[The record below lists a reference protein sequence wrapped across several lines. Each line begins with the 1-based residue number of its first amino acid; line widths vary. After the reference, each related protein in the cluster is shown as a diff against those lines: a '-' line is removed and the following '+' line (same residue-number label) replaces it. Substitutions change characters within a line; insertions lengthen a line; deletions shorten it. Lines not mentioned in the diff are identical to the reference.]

1 MGRKRTLSRE
11 FESLSGMA
19 WDPAADAI
27 WFSAYD
33 QATRGVQTLFKVT
46 VAGQQRQVR
55 RESGNLTLHDVSRD
69 GRLLLTRDSIRGE
82 VFGRIHPASKEH
94 ELSWL
99 DNSYATDLSPDGG
112 TIVLSVQGEASGV
125 GYAVYLRKTDGSP
138 AVRLGDGLPRQFSPD
153 GKWVLTAYPSGIR
166 PTSAP
171 QLLLLPTGLGQPV
184 TLTHDSISHGHA
196 ILLPDGERIL
206 FEGNEPGRAG
216 RNWLQD
222 VSGGKPAPITPE
234 GTVGHS
240 VSPDGKLLVA
250 VDLEQRFW
258 LYPIEGGQPR
268 ALSGVA
274 PGEDVVRWSAD
285 GKHLFV
291 ASGGIPTRVYRVDAI
306 TGRRQLVY
314 TLAPSDAAG
323 LWSIWPVLLTPD
335 GKSYV
340 YSDYRILSDLYL
352 ATGLR

>member
-1 MGRKRTLSRE
+1 LKCRIDVERPPVDVSGRKLRSWRSYIHGVCAHQEGNGKAKRLNL
-11 FESLSGMA
+11 F
-19 WDPAADAI
+19 ADECH
-27 WFSAYD
+27 
-33 QATRGVQTLFKVT
+33 VQLFLP
-46 VAGQQRQVR
+46 Q
-55 RESGNLTLHDVSRD
+55 N
-69 GRLLLTRDSIRGE
+69 
-82 VFGRIHPASKEH
+82 
-94 ELSWL
+94 
-99 DNSYATDLSPDGG
+99 
-112 TIVLSVQGEASGV
+112 
-125 GYAVYLRKTDGSP
+125 
-138 AVRLGDGLPRQFSPD
+138 LPRQFSPD

-274 PGEDVVRWSAD
+274 PGEDVVRWSA

-291 ASGGIPTRVYRVDAI
+291 ARGGIPARVYRVDAI